1 MVEKHGTTWRYD
13 FTKKGRRYRQGGYLT
28 KGDAVEAEAK
38 ARTSARMINMD
49 FIKLCNSRLRDVELR
64 RSKGHF
70 ERNKLFI
77 ENLIKRWGTK
87 REITR
92 EDVKEYIEAIAETSK
107 EKANKALSLIRAL
120 FSHGIKEGIIDLNP
134 VKGFEKYGVE
144 KSLKYIPPAED
155 VKKILEVASETERV
169 YLITLL
175 HTMGRMR
182 EIHNLKW
189 EDINFKDNHL
199 ILRTRKAR
207 SSNVS
212 VRRVPLTATL
222 RATLENLP
230 RESEYV
236 FTNPRKHSRY
246 DNRIKLIKSL
256 CRKAEIK
263 EFSAHNLRH
272 FGASVLADKN
282 VSLSDIQILLGHT
295 RVTTTA
301 IYIQSINPS
310 LSDAIN
316 KLDE

>member
-1 MVEKHGTTWRYD
+1 
-13 FTKKGRRYRQGGYLT
+13 
-28 KGDAVEAEAK
+28 
-38 ARTSARMINMD
+38 MD

-70 ERNKLFI
+70 KRNKLFI

-155 VKKILEVASETERV
+155 IKKILEVASETERV

-189 EDINFKDNHL
+189 EDINFKDNYL